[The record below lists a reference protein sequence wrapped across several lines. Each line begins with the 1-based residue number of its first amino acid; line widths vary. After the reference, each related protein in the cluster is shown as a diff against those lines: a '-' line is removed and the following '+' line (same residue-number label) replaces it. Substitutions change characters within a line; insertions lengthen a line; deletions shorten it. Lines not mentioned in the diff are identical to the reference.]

1 MGILTLD
8 RIWPILFVTP
18 LRTFYAALCGLMIV
32 GAASGG
38 LAARLLEQRP
48 LVFIGRISY
57 SLYLWHVPVLVG
69 TQAILRSS
77 PARVGLELPVVVV
90 VAVASYYIVEQPL
103 RRRFASPRGRAA
115 PEVPALQ
122 QPLQVP
128 GQRLTRTFAE
138 G

>member
-1 MGILTLD
+1 MKIPIAIGR
-8 RIWPILFVTP
+8 RIREAGV
-18 LRTFYAALCGLMIV
+18 AACIDWAIRFPDGRV
-32 GAASGG
+32 GAV
-38 LAARLLEQRP
+38 LNWRP

-115 PEVPALQ
+115 QEVPALQ